1 MGIRRASETYCKTLI
16 NLKIS
21 TAVHSHQNRKSK
33 GILKMLY
40 IKLCFV
46 MVMVAYTMA
55 NPIETRSSSGANE
68 VQDRENFA
76 IPMVGDRLWGM
87 GSFNGGSYGRRGYDG
102 GSGGSFNG
110 GSGGSF
116 NGGSDG
122 RRGYDG
128 GSGGSFNGGSDGLE
142 GYNGGSSG
150 GSFNGGGSSGGS
162 FNGGSDGRGGYD
174 GGSGGSFNGGSGG
187 SFNGGSNG
195 RGGYDGGS

>member
-76 IPMVGDRLWGM
+76 IPMGGDRLWGM

-128 GSGGSFNGGSDGLE
+128 GS
-142 GYNGGSSG
+142 SG

-174 GGSGGSFNGGSGG
+174 GGSYNGGSGG
-187 SFNGGSNG
+187 SFNGGS
-195 RGGYDGGS
+195 DG